1 MASLAQDCP
10 GYPLIIYPHNILDN
24 GISIESR
31 RTALVILNKDNAEGL
46 RKALES
52 LETQSCPPCKCFDI
66 YIVDG
71 GSSDHSFLVANEM
84 GSKIPCIYWFDQSVK
99 GGTGPA
105 RIEILEVLRKKGYE
119 YIIWG
124 DSENI
129 YSREYVERILAML
142 DRGCDIASGRSVVVR
157 QSIWSEAFYWYHAF
171 HNLFPK
177 IVGSRHAP
185 GNNMGA
191 KISVYN
197 LASYP
202 PSKRS
207 DDYIF
212 TFSLMKNS
220 SEDGRINRVKYC
232 IDENAVF
239 RVSMA
244 ENLRGIISW
253 QRSRVSGLVKGSLY
267 IGLKIPPDLLSWSIP
282 LVVFLTLLMLSIV
295 LLNPVLLVV
304 PIIGIISLSV
314 FLHIKSKRYLDKRSL
329 VTGLIATLGMILH
342 AVFTTVYV
350 LEDLIKIYISDGVEK
365 TLAIMREAEIKA
377 KSSMKEGLRL
387 PVKST

>member
-1 MASLAQDCP
+1 
-10 GYPLIIYPHNILDN
+10 
-24 GISIESR
+24 
-31 RTALVILNKDNAEGL
+31 
-46 RKALES
+46 
-52 LETQSCPPCKCFDI
+52 
-66 YIVDG
+66 
-71 GSSDHSFLVANEM
+71 
-84 GSKIPCIYWFDQSVK
+84 DQSVK

-142 DRGCDIASGRSVVVR
+142 DRGCDIASGRSVVAR

-171 HNLFPK
+171 HNLFPR

-185 GNNMGA
+185 GNNMGV

-212 TFSLMKNS
+212 TFSLIKNGS
-220 SEDGRINRVKYC
+220 GGDEINRVKYC
-232 IDENAVF
+232 IDENAVVH
-239 RVSMA
+239 VSMA
-244 ENLRGIISW
+244 ENIRGIISW

-282 LVVFLTLLMLSIV
+282 LVVFLTLLTLSIV
-295 LLNPVLLVV
+295 LLNPVLLTI
-304 PIIGIISLSV
+304 PIIGITSLSV
-314 FLHIKSKRYLDKRSL
+314 FLHIKSKRYLDRRTYA
-329 VTGLIATLGMILH
+329 TGLIATLGMILH

-350 LEDLIKIYISDGVEK
+350 LEDLIKIYISGGVEK
-365 TLAIMREAEIKA
+365 TLTIMREAEIKA
-377 KSSMKEGLRL
+377 KSSTKEGLRL